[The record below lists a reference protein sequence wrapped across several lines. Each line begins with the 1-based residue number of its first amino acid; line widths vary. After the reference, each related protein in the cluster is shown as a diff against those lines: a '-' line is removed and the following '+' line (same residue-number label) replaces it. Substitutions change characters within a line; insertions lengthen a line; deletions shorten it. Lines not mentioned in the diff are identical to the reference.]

1 MSGKRRLSDGKPR
14 EELLIYLTPPIWSKE
29 SKGGLLLTAAIEPPP
44 LRFSVCLEDTNPEND
59 KWYSAKLTLK
69 FSPGDG
75 NCLLHSL
82 DPGCDVVAMRKLI
95 IEKLHEEGALNM
107 EVGDLYNEEA
117 DALEDDPDLWGG
129 QFSMLVFSKMR
140 NVKVLVHDTSD
151 LDHILYDNTYSE
163 VPSTA
168 LEVHVAYNGRD
179 HYDGIEIDDVNDD
192 SAEPSSAK
200 RRRISVKA
208 TPPGSTQEMVLA
220 EGSRREKQSNK
231 REVDAE
237 ADLRAT
243 PSKRSRAFTVKPS
256 LKSPQPTAKKLA
268 AVPPVPRPVCKRVPA
283 PMRRRCR
290 HKVPAPPAY
299 KLTIYE
305 EVCRAQLRYPSKHPH
320 VELEDEMLPIKS
332 ALRADPTL
340 PPGRLEASI
349 DNGDLWPDVFCA
361 FVGCTWEKMR
371 GTEADLLQHLKEEH
385 FDELI
390 HAAKVLPIKVE
401 EDVAILSVYNEA
413 IADILRTQA
422 PLAGPSLDRK
432 ALRSFSEASKGDNV
446 EALVC
451 FCCGCIHTC
460 VAEEEDKNKIQ
471 WVFPVEH
478 TKTGETTL
486 FGMPVNTAK
495 NLVGMDTFKKKYG
508 KVDGYANITDTDEL
522 HEWRAFVYDTSE
534 EDFVEFM
541 CCPEDHV
548 CLADLNHPRDHLL
561 CEECRVPLCSHCRG
575 HLDKH
580 KLPPLSLAN
589 DMWTGFA
596 PAVLYHERVTV
607 MEMICASPCITTLLC
622 FSMEARYHND
632 HLFDEKAH
640 MARHRIGARGNA
652 LTFPLPWEQL
662 IDTLQRSVAEE
673 ELEQQEESPTNTSN
687 LPWTGKELE
696 EHVRVLLKTNKH
708 GETTEAE
715 LKTLIHQATVRRDV
729 VVKLIMHMKAHQK
742 DV

>member
-1 MSGKRRLSDGKPR
+1 M
-14 EELLIYLTPPIWSKE
+14 
-29 SKGGLLLTAAIEPPP
+29 
-44 LRFSVCLEDTNPEND
+44 
-59 KWYSAKLTLK
+59 
-69 FSPGDG
+69 GDG
-75 NCLLHSL
+75 HCLLHSL
-82 DPGCDVVAMRKLI
+82 EPGCDVVRLRQDIVATLR
-95 IEKLHEEGALNM
+95 EEAALNVEFM
-107 EVGDLYNEEA
+107 DSYNEEA
-117 DALEDDPDLWGG
+117 DWLEEDPDLWGG
-129 QFSMLVFSKMR
+129 QLTMVAFSRLR
-140 NVKVLVHDTSD
+140 AVKVLVHNSRD
-151 LDHILYDNTYSE
+151 LDEILYDNSHPDISE
-163 VPSTA
+163 SAP
-168 LEVHVAYNGRD
+168 EVHIAFNGLD
-179 HYDGIEIDDVNDD
+179 HYDAVEVMKEGIFTATTSTATPTKTRGLASRLRKESVTQKPLFPQFPFNEELMEAMIVEGSQIAAKDNN
-192 SAEPSSAK
+192 AASSDMQVENSVTTPPRKARTFTAKQSLATDKRMKQQIKTPRVQQQILK
-200 RRRISVKA
+200 RRPA
-208 TPPGSTQEMVLA
+208 
-220 EGSRREKQSNK
+220 
-231 REVDAE
+231 
-237 ADLRAT
+237 
-243 PSKRSRAFTVKPS
+243 
-256 LKSPQPTAKKLA
+256 
-268 AVPPVPRPVCKRVPA
+268 PPV
-283 PMRRRCR
+283 RRRCPQ
-290 HKVPAPPAY
+290 KVPAPPAY

-305 EVCRAQLRYPSKHPH
+305 EVCKAELRYPSKHPH

-361 FVGCTWEKMR
+361 FIGCTWEKMR

-390 HAAKVLPIKVE
+390 HAAKVLPMKVE

-432 ALRSFSEASKGDNV
+432 ALRSFSEATKGDNV

-478 TKTGETTL
+478 TKAGGTTL
-486 FGMPVNTAK
+486 FGMPIETATT
-495 NLVGMDTFKKKYG
+495 LIGMDTFKKKYG

-522 HEWRAFVYDTSE
+522 DDWRSFVYDTSE

-548 CLADLNHPRDHLL
+548 CVADLDHPRDHLL

-596 PAVLYHERVTV
+596 PAILYRERVTV

-662 IDTLQRSVAEE
+662 IDTLPENRGGRGA
-673 ELEQQEESPTNTSN
+673 
-687 LPWTGKELE
+687 
-696 EHVRVLLKTNKH
+696 
-708 GETTEAE
+708 
-715 LKTLIHQATVRRDV
+715 
-729 VVKLIMHMKAHQK
+729 
-742 DV
+742 

>member
-1 MSGKRRLSDGKPR
+1 
-14 EELLIYLTPPIWSKE
+14 
-29 SKGGLLLTAAIEPPP
+29 
-44 LRFSVCLEDTNPEND
+44 
-59 KWYSAKLTLK
+59 
-69 FSPGDG
+69 
-75 NCLLHSL
+75 
-82 DPGCDVVAMRKLI
+82 MRKLI

-107 EVGDLYNEEA
+107 EVGDLYDAEA

-140 NVKVLVHDTSD
+140 NVKVLVHDASD
-151 LDHILYDNTYSE
+151 LDHILYDNTYPE

-179 HYDGIEIDDVNDD
+179 HYDAVVINNDVNDD
-192 SAEPSSAK
+192 VTAPGLAK
-200 RRRISVKA
+200 RRRTFVEA
-208 TPPGSTQEMVLA
+208 VPPCSTQEMMVD
-220 EGSRREKQSNK
+220 GSNREKESKK
-231 REVDAE
+231 READAE
-237 ADLRAT
+237 ADINAT
-243 PSKRSRAFTVKPS
+243 PSKRTRAFAVKPS
-256 LKSPQPTAKKLA
+256 PKSAQPIAKKPA

-283 PMRRRCR
+283 PIRRRCR

-305 EVCRAQLRYPSKHPH
+305 EVCKAKLRYPSKHPH

-390 HAAKVLPIKVE
+390 HAAKVLPIRVE

-432 ALRSFSEASKGDNV
+432 ALRSFSEATMGDNV

-460 VAEEEDKNKIQ
+460 VADEEDKNKIQ

-478 TKTGETTL
+478 TKAGETTL
-486 FGMPVNTAK
+486 FGMPIETAK
-495 NLVGMDTFKKKYG
+495 TLIGMETFKKKYG
-508 KVDGYANITDTDEL
+508 KVDGYANITDADEL
-522 HEWRAFVYDTSE
+522 NDWRAFVYNTSE

-548 CLADLNHPRDHLL
+548 CLAELDHPRDHLL
-561 CEECRVPLCSHCRG
+561 CEECRVPLCSQCRA

-596 PAVLYHERVTV
+596 PAILYHERVTV

-673 ELEQQEESPTNTSN
+673 ELEQHEESPTNTSN

-729 VVKLIMHMKAHQK
+729 VVELIMHMKAHQK
-742 DV
+742 TSDETPPTMIIRNGSPISVAMNRSYPYDLPCANHLLLAHP